1 MLEEPEDPTS
11 EIRPEVGRSA
21 ILATILEL
29 SNRIKLQEGE
39 VDKIES
45 ERQYDSVL
53 DREDIGK
60 AVGSRLER
68 LLYPTQNEDPQAI
81 FTGETVGYGYKY
93 RTTEQER
100 SALGQVVTQGFADS
114 PMFNWIESYTVKL
127 PDGRY
132 KNSFR
137 TTRTGDR
144 KLAQIRRAAR
154 KALGMT
160 GHDRPVSLVPTDKG
174 KLIGEGAYTQKD
186 ITAQVEKN
194 FFNSYSTKGYICN
207 V

>member
-1 MLEEPEDPTS
+1 MSLSAALDAGAKSFQLSSGDSNIFGQRVDLTPDSLSEADIDPQGVLKRNSDLVSYAIKGDTKLNMLEEPEDPTS

-132 KNSFR
+132 K
-137 TTRTGDR
+137 
-144 KLAQIRRAAR
+144 K
-154 KALGMT
+154 
-160 GHDRPVSLVPTDKG
+160 
-174 KLIGEGAYTQKD
+174 
-186 ITAQVEKN
+186 
-194 FFNSYSTKGYICN
+194 FF
-207 V
+207 

>member
-1 MLEEPEDPTS
+1 M
-11 EIRPEVGRSA
+11 
-21 ILATILEL
+21 
-29 SNRIKLQEGE
+29 
-39 VDKIES
+39 VDI
-45 ERQYDSVL
+45 
-53 DREDIGK
+53 
-60 AVGSRLER
+60 
-68 LLYPTQNEDPQAI
+68 
-81 FTGETVGYGYKY
+81 
-93 RTTEQER
+93 
-100 SALGQVVTQGFADS
+100 
-114 PMFNWIESYTVKL
+114 
-127 PDGRY
+127 

-194 FFNSYSTKGYICN
+194 F
-207 V
+207 